1 MCVRALS
8 ALLFASIA
16 GGQQP
21 GPVFTADGVVSAAT
35 FAPGLTPGGL
45 ATVFGTG
52 LTSGV
57 DGIIRAAGFP
67 MPANLHGT
75 MLLVNGV
82 AAPLTA
88 IAGAGVAG
96 QINFQAPLELAGAST
111 AVLQVRNGQMLS
123 APVTVPVFSFQPG
136 IFTTDG
142 RRGIAVHA
150 TDYSLVAPDN
160 PARRGETIV
169 IYATGLGPV
178 NPPIGTGMAAD
189 PQNLM
194 FAANPV
200 SVVFGTERAAPMF
213 AGLAPGFAGLFQ
225 INVTVPDAAPT
236 GDTAL
241 SLQIAGASSPSV
253 LLAVL

>member
-1 MCVRALS
+1 MCVRALA
-8 ALLFASIA
+8 ALLFVSVACCQEPA
-16 GGQQP
+16 
-21 GPVFTADGVVSAAT
+21 PVFTAEGVVSAAT

-52 LTSGV
+52 LTTGV

-67 MPANLHGT
+67 MPGNLHGT

-96 QINFQAPLELAGAST
+96 QINFQAPLELAGATT
-111 AVLQVRNGQMLS
+111 AVLQVRNGQTLS
-123 APVTVPVFSFQPG
+123 APVTVSVFAFQPG
-136 IFTTDG
+136 IFTSDG
-142 RRGIAVHA
+142 RRGLAVHA

-178 NPPIGTGMAAD
+178 TPPIGTGVAAD

-200 SVVFGTERAAPMF
+200 GVVFATEHVTPMF

-225 INVTVPDAAPT
+225 INVTVPDDAPT
-236 GDTAL
+236 GDIAL
-241 SLQIAGASSPSV
+241 SLEIAGASSPSV